1 MDTANNIALIAKAIK
16 QGEENKCNSGI
27 FKSVYNNNKM
37 LPNIKYSK
45 KKSKVFYLNEKI
57 YNIRNLKLLMKVKF
71 NYADRIDALIRKE
84 DIDYCRKI
92 HKDMNSKTGISQ
104 KTYMKSNYD
113 FGRYY
118 YNGTLGLQSIKG
130 SIRNLLVDG
139 NAFELDLVN
148 SHIHILLDI
157 IKDYNIDD
165 VDTIKEYSNNR
176 DNILSQIAINYKCEK
191 WVAKQL
197 FLILSY
203 GGTFKTWIK
212 HNNLSIQLKP
222 NTFITNFQN
231 NIRNIID
238 VLVKD
243 CKYYIDIVGIM
254 TTITQFDKKKK
265 NYYSALAL
273 MLQDIETNIMY
284 EVMGYLKKN
293 EIETETFIHDGIT
306 ININNFSIVDKSFI
320 EEIQKHILKNL
331 GFNIKLK
338 KKSLQPE
345 PEDLKW
351 ITDIEKLVDGDNYC
365 IIDNDKDAANYLLDN
380 HLQNKLYRNKE
391 VFYIKTEN
399 KWDIISKKEN
409 VLACLSRIVYQY
421 DIRFETPD
429 GKLKHYSSIASG
441 NKNICSALYS
451 LIPQN
456 KLISKYFTDT
466 TKYKLCFN
474 DGVYDFKKKTFK
486 EWFECEDVYTTK
498 IIDYDFPTNVSIV
511 DLELINKRIWRN
523 MIKDDE
529 DISFIKKSFARSI
542 AGMVQDKRW
551 FVLMGQR
558 DSGKSK
564 LIKLFGNAFGE
575 YIGTTNSG
583 NLLLEKNNNTDDA
596 KKNMWL
602 TPIWDCRIVFTSEFK
617 TDDVIVDGNK
627 IKSVCSGG
635 NDVIEMRA
643 NFQDPQK
650 NIPQFTL
657 VCALNDLPKVEPQD
671 TKEKMVYAELP
682 YQFVSKT
689 TYDESDS
696 KDYYKIGDDSI
707 DEFIVN
713 DTIINA
719 FILDII
725 NHYEDDKPKFTSN
738 IIQSSQSQRDED
750 NPLDFIQEQY
760 DITGNIEDFVY
771 VKEFMLNMKETKL
784 TSTKLVALM
793 NKENR
798 NVFKKKDESEKK
810 VKIFG
815 VKIKNNLNANYIDEN
830 DEC

>member
-1 MDTANNIALIAKAIK
+1 MEITNEALKNAIN
-16 QGEENKCNSGI
+16 QGEEKKCNTEI
-27 FKSVYNNNKM
+27 FKSVYNNNSM
-37 LPNIKYSK
+37 QPHLKYSK
-45 KKSKVFYLNEKI
+45 KQSKVFYLNEKI
-57 YNIRNLKLLMKVKF
+57 YNVRNLKLLMKVKF
-71 NYADRIDALIRKE
+71 NYADRVDGLIRKE
-84 DIDYCRKI
+84 DIDFCRKI
-92 HKDMNSKTGISQ
+92 HKDMNSKTGVSQ
-104 KTYMKSNYD
+104 KTYMKANYD
-113 FGRYY
+113 LGRYY

-130 SIRNLLVDG
+130 SIRKLLVDG

-157 IKDYNIDD
+157 IKDYSIDD
-165 VDTIKEYSNNR
+165 VDTIKEYSADR
-176 DNILSQIAINYKCEK
+176 DNILSNIAITYKCEK

-212 HNNLSIQLKP
+212 HNSLSKQLQPSK
-222 NTFITNFQN
+222 FIKDFQN
-231 NIRNIID
+231 NIRNVID

-243 CKYYIDIVGIM
+243 CKYYIDIVGMM
-254 TTITQFDKKKK
+254 TSITKFEKSKK

-273 MLQDIETNIMY
+273 MLQDIETNIMF
-284 EVMGYLKKN
+284 EVMRFLDKN
-293 EIETETFIHDGIT
+293 EIKTETFIHDGIT
-306 ININNFSIVDKSFI
+306 ININNFGIVDNPFI
-320 EEIQKHILKNL
+320 EEIEKHILNNL

-338 KKSLQPE
+338 KKALQPE

-351 ITDIEKLVDGDNYC
+351 INDIEKLVDGDNYC

-380 HLQNKLYRNKE
+380 HLENQVYRNKE

-409 VLACLSRIVYQY
+409 VLSALSRIVYQY

-429 GKLKHYSSIASG
+429 GKLKHYSTLSSG

-456 KLISKYFTDT
+456 KFISKYFTDT

-474 DGVYDFKKKTFK
+474 DGVYDFKTKTFK

-498 IIDYDFPTNVSIV
+498 IIDYDYPTNVSIL
-511 DLELINKRIWRN
+511 DIELINNRIWKN

-529 DISFIKKSFARSI
+529 DIGFIKKSFARSI

-583 NLLLEKNNNTDDA
+583 NLLYDKNNADDA

-602 TPIWDCRIVFTSEFK
+602 TPIWDCRIVFTSEFE
-617 TDDVIVDGNK
+617 TNDVIVNGNK

-689 TYDESDS
+689 TYEESDS
-696 KDYYKIGDDSI
+696 KDYYRIGDDSI

-725 NHYEDDKPKFTSN
+725 NNYDDDKPTFTPN

-750 NPLDFIQEQY
+750 NPIDFIHELY
-760 DITGNIEDFVY
+760 DITGNLEDFVY
-771 VKEFMLNMKETKL
+771 VKDFMFNMKDTKL
-784 TSTKLVALM
+784 TSSKLTTLM
-793 NKENR
+793 NKVNR
-798 NVFKKKDESEKK
+798 NVIKKKDETEKK

-815 VKIKNNLNANYIDEN
+815 VKIKSSFNGIDIDEY
-830 DEC
+830 DEY